1 KNKKFI
7 YDSKALL
14 INLPPRKATGGART
28 ANRLKYHYESCINN
42 YRFLKK
48 YNDNLNLLSGQKHAI
63 FYRQCQFVLL
73 KMKSFI
79 GKFLK

>member
-1 KNKKFI
+1 
-7 YDSKALL
+7 
-14 INLPPRKATGGART
+14 
-28 ANRLKYHYESCINN
+28 HYESCINN